1 MSDPNNLWNAEAKY
15 FQQLNSFVCF
25 GWALTHAFIFAYSL
39 MLSIHVYYV
48 FEVNL
53 LFSNYAQTISLL
65 FSMRVHGLN
74 GGPRVIIP
82 FSRGEGFEA
91 SLLFSLV

>member
-65 FSMRVHGLN
+65 FSMHVHGLN
-74 GGPRVIIP
+74 WGLHV
-82 FSRGEGFEA
+82 
-91 SLLFSLV
+91 